1 MKLLFL
7 KKRPPRHLRD
17 RFHFTFLSRF
27 AANIFRKPLL
37 MIKDIPVLVVQVLD
51 YLSMSI
57 AGFAEDSLGLRR
69 QTFIDL
75 DKTEPLRGQE
85 PLAPSRDCAIEHER
99 VVIGNEQ
106 GQCRFIIQHIF
117 PHVLL
122 LRLHDVWRI
131 AEDDIEWIN
140 REILLRIEHISL
152 DKFRLQST
160 CSLDFRGKI
169 LT

>member
-1 MKLLFL
+1 
-7 KKRPPRHLRD
+7 
-17 RFHFTFLSRF
+17 
-27 AANIFRKPLL
+27 

-57 AGFAEDSLGLRR
+57 AGLAEDSLGLRR

-85 PLAPSRDCAIEHER
+85 PLAPSRDCAIEYER
-99 VVIGNEQ
+99 VVIRDKQ
-106 GQCRFIIQHIF
+106 GQCRFIIQYIF

-131 AEDDIEWIN
+131 AEDDIEWMN

-152 DKFRLQST
+152 DKFSFEAPVALISEEK
-160 CSLDFRGKI
+160 S
-169 LT
+169 